1 MDIAKMGFDPIFL
14 NALHDLL
21 DFTDEPGQCSHHA
34 PSRAYVRDAK
44 AMAATPADVV
54 EYPNSYQ
61 FTIDMPGLKSDQIKV
76 KIEDSQLVVSGER
89 KRESEKVKEG
99 KLVRKERRLGKYL
112 KKFGLPEATDTDKVS
127 AAYQDGVLS
136 IMVEKKPPPE
146 PKAAK
151 NIEVH
156 VG

>member
-1 MDIAKMGFDPIFL
+1 MDVAKMGFDPLFL

-21 DFTDEPGQCSHHA
+21 DFSDEPGQSSHHA
-34 PSRAYVRDAK
+34 PSRAYLRDAK

-76 KIEDSQLVVSGER
+76 KVEDGQLVVSGER

-99 KLVRKERRLGKYL
+99 KFVRMERRLGKYL
-112 KKFGLPEATDTDKVS
+112 KKFELPETADTDKIS

-136 IMVEKKPPPE
+136 VTVEKKPPPE
-146 PKAAK
+146 PKKAK
-151 NIEVH
+151 TIEIH
-156 VG
+156 VA